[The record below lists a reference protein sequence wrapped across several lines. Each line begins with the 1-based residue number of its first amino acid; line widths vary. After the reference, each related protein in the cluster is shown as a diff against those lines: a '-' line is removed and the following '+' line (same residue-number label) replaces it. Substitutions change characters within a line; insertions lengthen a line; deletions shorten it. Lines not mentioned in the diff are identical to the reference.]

1 MMHLMGSRR
10 NGTLQT
16 LFGTS
21 TEAVARLGRLL
32 QQWCQE
38 VGLDYDVKEALAQF
52 VLQDWSDF
60 RPAFCSASICL

>member
-1 MMHLMGSRR
+1 
-10 NGTLQT
+10 
-16 LFGTS
+16 
-21 TEAVARLGRLL
+21 VARLGRLL